1 MATSLNKARIK
12 KNDEFYT
19 CMSDIEEEVSHYDFT
34 NKIIYCNCDNPA
46 TSNFCIFF
54 RNNFETLGLRKLI
67 ATCLASKQK
76 VEYFGH
82 NKEII
87 SPLSGFG
94 DFRSGDCLNILKEAD
109 CIVTNSPFSLFR
121 EFIDLLISN
130 DKQFLVLGNINAI
143 TYKDIF
149 KLVMEN
155 KIWLGYRQ
163 LNKDMYFNVP
173 ANIQKWLVENKK
185 EGSAYK
191 IIDNKVMGRLASACW
206 YTNIDHS
213 KRHKRIDTGYKYNE
227 SYAKYDN
234 YNIINVDKL
243 KEIPMD
249 YYGIMGVPITYMAIH
264 NPEQYDI
271 LGIANSARYIG
282 QECITKINGKKI
294 YNRILI
300 KKKPAQ

>member
-1 MATSLNKARIK
+1 MPTSLNRARNK

-19 CMSDIEEEVSHYDFT
+19 RMLDIEEEMSHYDFT

-46 TSNFCIFF
+46 TSNFYKFF
-54 RNNFETLGLRKLI
+54 RSNFDTLKLKKLI
-67 ATCLASKQK
+67 VTCLLTNQK
-76 VEYFGH
+76 VEYYGQD
-82 NKEII
+82 NLKV
-87 SPLSGFG
+87 SYLNSYG
-94 DFRSGDCLNILKEAD
+94 DFRSADCLSALKEAD
-109 CIVTNSPFSLFR
+109 CIVTNPPFSLFR
-121 EFIDLLISN
+121 EFISLLIHN
-130 DKQFLVLGNINAI
+130 NKQFLVLGNINAV
-143 TYKDIF
+143 TYKEIF
-149 KLVMEN
+149 NLIMKN

-163 LNKDMYFNVP
+163 LNKDMYFDVP
-173 ANIQKWLVENKK
+173 DGVQNWLIKNKK

-191 IIDNKVMGRLASACW
+191 VVNNKVMGRLASACW
-206 YTNIDHS
+206 FTNIDHS
-213 KRHKRIDTGYKYNE
+213 KRHREINTAYIYNE

-249 YYGIMGVPITYMAIH
+249 YNGIMGVPITYMAIH

-282 QECITKINGKKI
+282 QECVTKINGKKI

-300 KKKPAQ
+300 KKRPAP